1 METCDIGRDWMLRR
15 DDGDVI
21 RGGSAG
27 WLGFGEEAAA
37 AVGEVTGEEVVD
49 ITAVADMPFE
59 TESSDSRAIW
69 RTRPRNRRRMGVRR
83 RSLAGQ

>member
-1 METCDIGRDWMLRR
+1 MLRR

-27 WLGFGEEAAA
+27 WLGFGGEAAA

-83 RSLAGQ
+83 RYLAGQ